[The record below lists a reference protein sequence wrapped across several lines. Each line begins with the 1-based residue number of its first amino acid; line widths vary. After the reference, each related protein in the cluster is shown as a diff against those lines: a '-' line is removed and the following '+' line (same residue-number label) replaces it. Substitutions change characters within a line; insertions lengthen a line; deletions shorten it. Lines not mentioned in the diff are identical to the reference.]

1 MAKMKD
7 LMIRILELYETGYS
21 IGEIADIVGMPV
33 SIVEDTIQTWA

>member
-1 MAKMKD
+1 MAKIKD

-33 SIVEDTIQTWA
+33 SIVEDTIKTWA